1 MKKLLTI
8 LLPILAVVGFSSIF
22 IVDETQQVVIL
33 QLGKPVKTVTEP
45 GLNVKLPFP
54 FQEKI
59 TFDDRLLEYDSP
71 PEEILSKDKKS
82 LIVDNYVRWKIVY
95 PLQFLKTVQAI
106 PTAKSRMDD
115 IVYSELRRELGTHDM
130 VEIIT
135 ENREEIMDIVTR
147 QSNSATLAYGIS
159 VVDVR
164 IRRVD
169 LPAENEESIYARMEA
184 ERKRQANKFRSEGE
198 EEAQKI
204 RAATDRDKTIILA
217 DAYKEAEKI
226 RGEGDAKAV
235 QIYAR
240 SYSADPKFYEFV
252 RTLDTYKKVVDDKT
266 TLVLPSGSKLFKL
279 LMDGKKF

>member
-1 MKKLLTI
+1 MKKILSV
-8 LLPILAVVGFSSIF
+8 LLPVLALVGFSSIF
-22 IVDETQQVVIL
+22 IVDETEQVVIL
-33 QLGKPVKTVTEP
+33 QLGKPVKTVTNP
-45 GLNVKLPFP
+45 GLNFKLPFP
-54 FQEKI
+54 LQEKI

-82 LIVDNYVRWKIVY
+82 LIVDNYVRWKIVD
-95 PLQFLKTVQAI
+95 PLQFLKTVQAV

-135 ENREEIMDIVTR
+135 ENREQIMDIITK
-147 QSNSATLAYGIS
+147 QSNSATLDYGIS

-235 QIYAR
+235 QVYAK

-252 RTLDTYKKVVDDKT
+252 RTLDAYKKVVDDKT
-266 TLVLPSGSKLFKL
+266 TLVLPSDSKLFKL
-279 LMDGKKF
+279 LMDGN

>member
-1 MKKLLTI
+1 MKKALSL
-8 LLPILAVVGFSSIF
+8 LLPVIALVGFSSIF
-22 IVDETQQVVIL
+22 IVDETEQVVIL
-33 QLGKPVKTVTEP
+33 QLGKPVKTVTKP

-82 LIVDNYVRWKIVY
+82 LIVDNYVRWKIVD

-135 ENREEIMDIVTR
+135 ENREEIMDVITR
-147 QSNSATLAYGIS
+147 ESNSATLDYGIS

-169 LPAENEESIYARMEA
+169 LPAENEASIYARMEA

-217 DAYKEAEKI
+217 DAYKEAERI

-235 QIYAR
+235 QVYAR
-240 SYSADPKFYEFV
+240 SYSSDPKFYEFV

-266 TLVLPSGSKLFKL
+266 TLVLPSDSKLFKL
-279 LMDGKKF
+279 LLDGK

>member
-1 MKKLLTI
+1 MKRLLALI
-8 LLPILAVVGFSSIF
+8 LPVLGLVGLSSIF

-33 QLGKPVKTVTEP
+33 QLGKPVRTIIEP
-45 GLNVKLPFP
+45 GFNAKLPFP
-54 FQEKI
+54 FQERI
-59 TFDDRLLEYDSP
+59 VFDDRLLEYDSP

-82 LIVDNYVRWKIVY
+82 LIVDNYVRWKIVD

-135 ENREEIMDIVTR
+135 QNREEIMDVVTKA
-147 QSNSATLAYGIS
+147 SNEATLSYGIS
-159 VVDVR
+159 VIDVR

-169 LPAENEESIYARMEA
+169 LPSENEESIYARMEA
-184 ERKRQANKFRSEGE
+184 ERKRQANKFRSEGS

-240 SYSADPKFYEFV
+240 SYSSDPKFYEFV
-252 RTLDTYKKVVDDKT
+252 RTLDAYKKVVDDKT
-266 TLVLPSGSKLFKL
+266 TLVLPSDSKLFKL
-279 LMDGKKF
+279 LIEGK

>member
-1 MKKLLTI
+1 MKRLLA
-8 LLPILAVVGFSSIF
+8 LALPILTLIGLSSIF
-22 IVDETQQVVIL
+22 IVDETEQVVIL
-33 QLGKPVKTVTEP
+33 QLGKPVNTITEP
-45 GLNVKLPFP
+45 GFNFKLPFP

-59 TFDDRLLEYDSP
+59 VFDDRLLEYDSP
-71 PEEILSKDKKS
+71 PEAILSKDKKS
-82 LIVDNYVRWKIVY
+82 LIVDNYVRWKIVD

-135 ENREEIMDIVTR
+135 QNREEIMDVVTR
-147 QSNSATLAYGIS
+147 ASNEATLSYGIS
-159 VVDVR
+159 VIDVR

-184 ERKRQANKFRSEGE
+184 ERKRQANKFRSEGS

-217 DAYKEAEKI
+217 DAYKEAERI

-235 QIYAR
+235 QVYAR
-240 SYSADPKFYEFV
+240 SYSSDPKFYEFV
-252 RTLDTYKKVVDDKT
+252 RTLDAYKKVVDDKT
-266 TLVLPSGSKLFKL
+266 TLVLPSDSKLFKL
-279 LMDGKKF
+279 LIEGK

>member
-1 MKKLLTI
+1 MKRLLA
-8 LLPILAVVGFSSIF
+8 LALPIITLIGLSSIF

-33 QLGKPVKTVTEP
+33 QLGKPVKTVLEP
-45 GLNVKLPFP
+45 GFNYKLPFP

-59 TFDDRLLEYDSP
+59 VFDDRLLEYDSP
-71 PEEILSKDKKS
+71 PEAILSRDKKS
-82 LIVDNYVRWKIVY
+82 LIVDNYVRWKIVD

-135 ENREEIMDIVTR
+135 ENREEIMDVVTKA
-147 QSNSATLAYGIS
+147 SNMATLSYGIS
-159 VVDVR
+159 VIDVR

-169 LPAENEESIYARMEA
+169 LPSENEESIYARMEA
-184 ERKRQANKFRSEGE
+184 ERKRQANKFRSEGS

-217 DAYKEAEKI
+217 NAYKEAERI

-235 QIYAR
+235 QIYAK
-240 SYSADPKFYEFV
+240 SYSSDPKFYEFV
-252 RTLDTYKKVVDDKT
+252 RTLDAYKKVVDDNT
-266 TLVLPSGSKLFKL
+266 TLVLPSNSKLFKL
-279 LMDGKKF
+279 LMDGK

>member
-1 MKKLLTI
+1 MKRLLA
-8 LLPILAVVGFSSIF
+8 LALPILTLIGLSSIF

-33 QLGKPVKTVTEP
+33 QLGKPVKTIIEP
-45 GLNVKLPFP
+45 GFNVKLPFP

-59 TFDDRLLEYDSP
+59 VFDDRLLEYDSP
-71 PEEILSKDKKS
+71 PEAILSKDKKS
-82 LIVDNYVRWKIVY
+82 LIVDNYVRWKIVD

-135 ENREEIMDIVTR
+135 QNREEIMDVVTKA
-147 QSNSATLAYGIS
+147 SNEATLSYGIS
-159 VVDVR
+159 VIDVR

-169 LPAENEESIYARMEA
+169 LPSENEESIYARMEA
-184 ERKRQANKFRSEGE
+184 ERKRQANKFRSEGS

-217 DAYKEAEKI
+217 DAYKEAERI

-235 QIYAR
+235 QVYAR
-240 SYSADPKFYEFV
+240 SYSSDPKFYEFV
-252 RTLDTYKKVVDDKT
+252 RTLDAYKKVVDDKT
-266 TLVLPSGSKLFKL
+266 TLVLPSDSKLFKL
-279 LMDGKKF
+279 LIEGK

>member
-1 MKKLLTI
+1 MKRLLA
-8 LLPILAVVGFSSIF
+8 LVLPILTLIGLSSIF

-33 QLGKPVKTVTEP
+33 QLGKPVKTVIEP
-45 GLNVKLPFP
+45 GFNVKLPFP

-59 TFDDRLLEYDSP
+59 VFDDRLLEYDSP
-71 PEEILSKDKKS
+71 PEAILSKDKKS
-82 LIVDNYVRWKIVY
+82 LIVDNYVRWKIVD

-135 ENREEIMDIVTR
+135 QNREEIMDVVTKA
-147 QSNSATLAYGIS
+147 SNEATLSYGIS
-159 VVDVR
+159 VIDVR

-184 ERKRQANKFRSEGE
+184 ERKRQANKFRSEGS

-217 DAYKEAEKI
+217 DAYKEAERI

-235 QIYAR
+235 QVYAR
-240 SYSADPKFYEFV
+240 SYSSDPKFYEFV
-252 RTLDTYKKVVDDKT
+252 RTLDAYKKVVDDKT
-266 TLVLPSGSKLFKL
+266 TLVLPSDSKLFKL
-279 LMDGKKF
+279 LIEGK

>member
-1 MKKLLTI
+1 MKKALSL
-8 LLPILAVVGFSSIF
+8 LLPVIALVGFSSIF
-22 IVDETQQVVIL
+22 IVDETEQVVIL
-33 QLGKPVKTVTEP
+33 QLGKPVKTVTKP
-45 GLNVKLPFP
+45 GLNFKLPFP
-54 FQEKI
+54 IQEKI

-82 LIVDNYVRWKIVY
+82 LIVDNYVRWKIVD

-135 ENREEIMDIVTR
+135 ENREEIMDVITR
-147 QSNSATLAYGIS
+147 ESNSATLDYGIS

-169 LPAENEESIYARMEA
+169 LPAENEASIYARMEA

-198 EEAQKI
+198 EEARKI

-217 DAYKEAEKI
+217 DAYKEAERI

-235 QIYAR
+235 QVYAR
-240 SYSADPKFYEFV
+240 SYSSDPKFYEFV

-266 TLVLPSGSKLFKL
+266 TLVLPSDSKLFKL
-279 LMDGKKF
+279 LLDGK

>member
-1 MKKLLTI
+1 MKRLLALI
-8 LLPILAVVGFSSIF
+8 LPVLGLVGLSSIF

-33 QLGKPVKTVTEP
+33 QLGKPVRTIIEP
-45 GLNVKLPFP
+45 GFNAKLPFP
-54 FQEKI
+54 FQERI
-59 TFDDRLLEYDSP
+59 VFDDRLLEYDSP

-82 LIVDNYVRWKIVY
+82 LIVDNYVRWKIVD

-135 ENREEIMDIVTR
+135 QNREEIMDVVTKA
-147 QSNSATLAYGIS
+147 SNEATLSYGIS
-159 VVDVR
+159 VIDVR

-169 LPAENEESIYARMEA
+169 LPSENEESIYARMEA
-184 ERKRQANKFRSEGE
+184 ERKRQANKFRSEGS

-235 QIYAR
+235 KVYAR
-240 SYSADPKFYEFV
+240 SYSSDPKFYEFV
-252 RTLDTYKKVVDDKT
+252 RTLDAYKKVVDDKT
-266 TLVLPSGSKLFKL
+266 TLVLPSDSKLFKL
-279 LMDGKKF
+279 LIEGK

>member
-1 MKKLLTI
+1 MKKVIALI
-8 LLPILAVVGFSSIF
+8 LPVLALVGLSSIF
-22 IVDETQQVVIL
+22 IVDETQQVVLL
-33 QLGKPVKTVTEP
+33 QLGKPVRTITEP
-45 GLNVKLPFP
+45 GFNAKLPFP

-59 TFDDRLLEYDSP
+59 VFDDRLLEYDSP
-71 PEEILSKDKKS
+71 PEAILSKDKKS
-82 LIVDNYVRWKIVY
+82 LIVDNYVRWKIVD

-135 ENREEIMDIVTR
+135 ENREEIMDVVTKA
-147 QSNSATLAYGIS
+147 SNEATLSYGIS
-159 VVDVR
+159 VIDVR

-169 LPAENEESIYARMEA
+169 LPSENEESIYARMEA
-184 ERKRQANKFRSEGE
+184 ERKRQANKFRSEGS

-235 QIYAR
+235 QIYAK
-240 SYSADPKFYEFV
+240 SYSSDPKFYEFV
-252 RTLDTYKKVVDDKT
+252 RTLDAYKKVVDDKT
-266 TLVLPSGSKLFKL
+266 TLVLPSDSKLFKL
-279 LMDGKKF
+279 LIEGK

>member
-1 MKKLLTI
+1 MKKIFTFILPVLL
-8 LLPILAVVGFSSIF
+8 LVGFSSIF
-22 IVDETQQVVIL
+22 IVDETNQVVIL
-33 QLGKPVKTVTEP
+33 QLGKPVKTVTKP
-45 GLNVKLPFP
+45 GINLKLPFP

-71 PEEILSKDKKS
+71 PEEILSRDKKT
-82 LIVDNYVRWKIVY
+82 LIVDNYVRWKIVD

-135 ENREEIMDIVTR
+135 ENREEIMEVVTNA
-147 QSNSATLAYGIS
+147 SNKATLSYGIS

-169 LPAENEESIYARMEA
+169 LPSQNEESIYARMEA

-252 RTLDTYKKVVDDKT
+252 RTLDVYKKVVDDKT

-279 LMDGKKF
+279 LMDGK

>member
-33 QLGKPVKTVTEP
+33 QLGKPVKTITEP

-54 FQEKI
+54 LQEKI

-82 LIVDNYVRWKIVY
+82 LIVDNYVRWKIID

-135 ENREEIMDIVTR
+135 ENREEIMDIVTL
-147 QSNSATLAYGIS
+147 QSNTATLSYGIS

-235 QIYAR
+235 QVYAR

-279 LMDGKKF
+279 LMDGK

>member
-54 FQEKI
+54 LQEKI

-82 LIVDNYVRWKIVY
+82 LIVDNYVRWKIVD

-147 QSNSATLAYGIS
+147 QSNTATLAYGIS

-235 QIYAR
+235 QVYAR

-279 LMDGKKF
+279 LMDGK

>member
-1 MKKLLTI
+1 MKKIFTFILPVLL
-8 LLPILAVVGFSSIF
+8 LVGFSSIF
-22 IVDETQQVVIL
+22 IVDETNQVVII
-33 QLGKPVKTVTEP
+33 QLGKPVKTVTKP
-45 GLNVKLPFP
+45 GINLKLPFP

-71 PEEILSKDKKS
+71 PEEILSKDKKT
-82 LIVDNYVRWKIVY
+82 LIVDNYVRWKIVD

-135 ENREEIMDIVTR
+135 ENREEIMDVVTR
-147 QSNSATLAYGIS
+147 ASNKATLSYGIS

-169 LPAENEESIYARMEA
+169 LPSQNEESIYARMEA

-217 DAYKEAEKI
+217 DAYKEAEKL

-252 RTLDTYKKVVDDKT
+252 RTLDAYKKVVDDKT

-279 LMDGKKF
+279 LMDGK

>member
-1 MKKLLTI
+1 MKKALSL
-8 LLPILAVVGFSSIF
+8 LLPVIALVGFSSIF
-22 IVDETQQVVIL
+22 IVDETEQVVIL
-33 QLGKPVKTVTEP
+33 QLGKPVKTVTKP
-45 GLNVKLPFP
+45 GLNFKLPFP
-54 FQEKI
+54 IQEKI

-82 LIVDNYVRWKIVY
+82 LIVDNYVRWKIVD

-135 ENREEIMDIVTR
+135 ENREEIMDVITKE
-147 QSNSATLAYGIS
+147 SNSATLDYGIS

-169 LPAENEESIYARMEA
+169 LPAENEASIYARMEA

-217 DAYKEAEKI
+217 DAYKEAERI

-235 QIYAR
+235 QVYAR
-240 SYSADPKFYEFV
+240 SYSSDPKFYEFV

-266 TLVLPSGSKLFKL
+266 TLVLPSDSKLFKL
-279 LMDGKKF
+279 LLDGK

>member
-1 MKKLLTI
+1 MKRLLALI
-8 LLPILAVVGFSSIF
+8 LPVLGLVGLSSIF

-33 QLGKPVKTVTEP
+33 QLGKPVRTITEP
-45 GLNVKLPFP
+45 GFNAKLPFP
-54 FQEKI
+54 FQERI
-59 TFDDRLLEYDSP
+59 VFDDRLLEYDSP

-82 LIVDNYVRWKIVY
+82 LIVDNYVRWKIVD

-135 ENREEIMDIVTR
+135 QNREEIMDVVTKA
-147 QSNSATLAYGIS
+147 SNEATLSYGIS
-159 VVDVR
+159 VIDVR

-169 LPAENEESIYARMEA
+169 LPSENEESIYARMEA
-184 ERKRQANKFRSEGE
+184 ERKRQANKFRSEGS

-226 RGEGDAKAV
+226 RGVGDAKGV
-235 QIYAR
+235 QVYAR
-240 SYSADPKFYEFV
+240 SYSSDPKFYEFV
-252 RTLDTYKKVVDDKT
+252 RTLDAYKKVVDDKT
-266 TLVLPSGSKLFKL
+266 TLVLPSDSKLFKL
-279 LMDGKKF
+279 LIEGK

>member
-33 QLGKPVKTVTEP
+33 QLGKPVKTVTKP

-82 LIVDNYVRWKIVY
+82 LIVDNYVRWKIVN

-226 RGEGDAKAV
+226 RGEGDARAV

-252 RTLDTYKKVVDDKT
+252 RTLDTYKQVVDDKT

-279 LMDGKKF
+279 LMDGK

>member
-1 MKKLLTI
+1 MKKILTGIGAILVLLGLT
-8 LLPILAVVGFSSIF
+8 SIF
-22 IVDETQQVVIL
+22 MVDETEQVVVL
-33 QLGKPVKTVTEP
+33 QFGKPVRIITEP
-45 GLNVKLPFP
+45 GLHIKVPFP
-54 FQEKI
+54 IQEKNV
-59 TFDDRLLEYDSP
+59 FDNRLLEYDSP

-82 LIVDNYVRWKIVY
+82 LIVDNYVRWQIVD

-106 PTAKSRMDD
+106 PTALSRMDD

-135 ENREEIMDIVTR
+135 ENREELMETVTVA
-147 QSNSATLAYGIS
+147 SNKATQDYGIE

-169 LPAENEESIYARMEA
+169 LPSQNEESIYARMDA

-204 RAATDRDKTIILA
+204 RATTDRDKTIILA
-217 DAYKEAEKI
+217 DAYKQAERI

-235 QIYAR
+235 EVYADA
-240 SYSADPKFYEFV
+240 YSADPKFYEFV
-252 RTLDTYKKVVDDKT
+252 RTLDAYKKIIDDKT
-266 TLVLPSGSKLFKL
+266 MLVLPSDSRLFKL
-279 LMDGKKF
+279 LLGK